1 MKATSMAMTK
11 PMKPSPM
18 KSGKERM
25 PTGPP
30 AVAAALE
37 APAMAPATVAQATAS
52 KATVSNV
59 LNGTGRVGEET
70 RQRVLQIAER
80 EGYVA
85 NFAAKSLRAA
95 ETRTVG
101 IVTPDI
107 SNVFFS
113 SIVMRLERELY
124 NAGYASF
131 ACDTENDPQR
141 EASYIKSMLH
151 KQVDGLVFV
160 NGKRRLDLSA
170 LPTKVPTVV
179 LDRITT
185 GTHERFVSVDNDV
198 RQMTH
203 DMTKTLL
210 DHGCTRIAFV
220 SVSASTAPLTENARY
235 VGYIEALAEAGARL
249 DQRLVLRGQHVKP
262 SNLEAEELV
271 GSLLERGE
279 PVDGIVAI
287 GDRVAIGAM
296 TALEEHGLNV
306 GSDVLDIGCDDTP
319 IARLFTPT
327 LSSVN
332 RNVDKLASRAAEA
345 LIALMNGAALEQT
358 QIIVDHQVVE
368 RASTLGQ

>member
-1 MKATSMAMTK
+1 MGKRGVSIIDIAQMA
-11 PMKPSPM
+11 
-18 KSGKERM
+18 G
-25 PTGPP
+25 
-30 AVAAALE
+30 V
-37 APAMAPATVAQATAS
+37 S

-210 DHGCTRIAFV
+210 DRGCTRVALV
-220 SVSASTAPLTENARY
+220 AVSASSHPLSESSRY
-235 VGYIEALAEAGARL
+235 LGYVEALAEAGVRL
-249 DQRLVLRGQHVKP
+249 DQNLVLRGMHSRP
-262 SNLEAEELV
+262 SNIEAAELV
-271 GSLLERGE
+271 SGLLERGGS
-279 PVDGIVAI
+279 VDGIVAI
-287 GDRVAIGAM
+287 GDRVAIGAVK
-296 TALEEHGLNV
+296 AIEAHGLNV
-306 GSDVLDIGCDDTP
+306 GSDVLVIGCDDTP

-345 LIALMNGAALEQT
+345 LIALMNGEVLEQA

-368 RASTLGQ
+368 RTSTLGQ